1 MKMNT
6 GQVKQYVITGCI
18 PPLVIRCDPWSL
30 QMEAVRDLGYCKAT
44 LGHNL
49 LVKIFSKLD
58 HVLMESARR
67 PFI

>member
-18 PPLVIRCDPWSL
+18 PPLVIRCDLCSL

-49 LVKIFSKLD
+49 LIKIFPKLD
-58 HVLMESARR
+58 HVLMESARS